1 VAVQEPRSSALGKL
15 KLKPILVG
23 FILVPA
29 LAPKISIRADAN
41 MITVFE
47 IPVLIRTRLPLGS
60 ISRTVRLDAVDAE

>member
-29 LAPKISIRADAN
+29 LAPKISIRNAN

-60 ISRTVRLDAVDAE
+60 ISRTVRLDAG